1 MNPISRLSDDHR
13 AVLLDIW
20 GMLDLQ
26 NPLIDTRSLDWSV
39 DTCHLG
45 LVEKSNIVH
54 DLANR
59 GIVICSGRIIALPES
74 TLNNINKF
82 LFE

>member
-1 MNPISRLSDDHR
+1 MNPISKLTDDHR
-13 AVLLDIW
+13 AVLLDLW

-26 NPLIDTRSLDWSV
+26 NPMIDIRYLDWSV
-39 DTCHLG
+39 DTYHLG
-45 LVEKSNIVH
+45 NVEKSNIVH
-54 DLANR
+54 DLTQM
-59 GIVICSGRIIALPES
+59 GIVVRSNKLIVLPQS